1 MYVMFGSGR
10 DCAVAPNGSS
20 AGRFSRFAAV
30 AAATA
35 LATSAG
41 LAVAS
46 PAGAYEIKDFSAN
59 IVKADG
65 TTFESQAGAV
75 PYQGVISYNTVVNQ
89 QASAGV
95 PPLVEQAGSTR
106 KIQVTVPE
114 GLVPNPESI
123 PECTDQQL
131 HDRACPAASQVGM
144 VTLRLR
150 TYLPTDGTPSLVQT
164 IQVPPGTKGWIGVR
178 VGIFN
183 MNRSN
188 GSQLA
193 RFAFDSGHVSPTG
206 HMTEIIGAM
215 RPDDHRLYFTI
226 DDVPTPTAASPQTPP
241 LLAGSTLTF
250 WGKPGAAAHD
260 AERGSGQLLLISTDA
275 PGVSPGVGY
284 FPTPAGTPLP
294 ANTPLNIP
302 IGGFAPTGAAG
313 ITNRDAAFLRSP
325 TACLGPQKAELELT
339 SWQGEK
345 RNADMMIGASTNGLQ
360 GCDQVPFSSSTSFGP
375 SSMQADAPVP
385 LGVTLNVPQSGDSD
399 PLATS
404 HVKNVAVKLPP
415 GMTIS
420 PSAANGLAAC
430 TDGQFAKGTNDTI
443 ACPGASKIGTV
454 SIDTPVLP
462 TALQGTVYVGQPLP
476 GNRYRLFLNADGFGI
491 SIRLKGDV
499 RPDPVTGQITAYFN
513 DNPQLP
519 FSRFKL
525 DFNGGSRAIIASPQ
539 GCGTFSGSS
548 TLAPWSGN
556 AADGSSA
563 SVSVTDCNGSQF
575 GPGFAFNPST
585 LLAGAQTALTAEFSR
600 PDTQQSLSG
609 IAVRLPLGM
618 LASIKGV
625 ERCGEAQIRAES
637 CPAASRIGTVTVKAG
652 PGAAPYELAA
662 PVYLTWG
669 YNGGSFGAVVIMHV
683 VAGPYDLGNIVVRQ
697 SLRIDPDTAQVS
709 VVSDPLPQIKE
720 GVPLRLRDLR
730 LHVDRANFM
739 RNPTSC
745 GTQKVKADLTSVYGA
760 AAYRDPALT
769 FADCSKLAFK
779 PKISMKL
786 LGGKGQMK
794 KFKYPALQATVT
806 QSGQQA
812 GIRYSKVTL
821 PKHVA
826 LAAKNAK
833 GLCEVKDAEA
843 DKCPKESIVG
853 NAIAT
858 TPLLNEPLKGAVY
871 FVKGERKDPKSGRI
885 IATLPTFYVP
895 LRGETTIHLRAKTA
909 VSKDRLVTTFPS
921 IPDAPI
927 TKFEFNIKGGK
938 NGIVQATRDLCA
950 AKTFKATVRFR
961 GHNGAKPGDL
971 KPRISPDCGKKKSTK
986 KK

>member
-1 MYVMFGSGR
+1 MT
-10 DCAVAPNGSS
+10 PNGSS
-20 AGRFSRFAAV
+20 AVRKSRSVAVALAAIFAA
-30 AAATA
+30 
-35 LATSAG
+35 SAS

-59 IVKADG
+59 ILKADG

-75 PYQGVISYNTVVNQ
+75 PYQGVISYNTVVTP
-89 QASAGV
+89 SANPTT
-95 PPLVEQAGSTR
+95 PPLVEQAGST
-106 KIQVTVPE
+106 KTIQVTVPE
-114 GLVPNPESI
+114 GLVPDPESI

-131 HDRACPAASQVGM
+131 HDVACPPASQIGTVR
-144 VTLRLR
+144 LRLR
-150 TYLPTDGTPSLVQT
+150 TYLPPEVTGPFGVTA
-164 IQVPPGTKGWIGVR
+164 PGAKGWMEAKIGL
-178 VGIFN
+178 FN
-183 MNRSN
+183 MERSN

-226 DDVPTPTAASPQTPP
+226 DDIPTPTSANPTTPP
-241 LLAGSTLTF
+241 LITGSTLTF
-250 WGKPGAAAHD
+250 WGKPNAAAHN
-260 AERGSGQLLLISTDA
+260 AERGAASLTLVSSDNPGVA
-275 PGVSPGVGY
+275 PGPN
-284 FPTPAGTPLP
+284 PPAGFQLP
-294 ANTPLNIP
+294 ANVPVNLVL
-302 IGGFAPTGAAG
+302 GGRPSTGATG
-313 ITNRDAAFLRSP
+313 ITNPNATFLRSP

-345 RNADMMIGASTNGLQ
+345 RNDDVMIGESTNGLQ

-375 SSMQADAPVP
+375 STMQADSPVP
-385 LGVTLNVPQSGDSD
+385 LGVTLNVPQAGDND
-399 PLATS
+399 PLATA
-404 HVKNVAVKLPP
+404 HVKNVAVTLPP

-430 TDGQFAKGTNDTI
+430 TDDQFAKGTNDTI
-443 ACPGASKIGTV
+443 TCPEASKIGTV

-539 GCGTFSGSS
+539 DCGTLTGNSVL
-548 TLAPWSGN
+548 TPWSGN
-556 AADGSSA
+556 AADTSNA
-563 SVSVTDCNGSQF
+563 SVSVTDCNGNQF
-575 GPGFAFNPST
+575 APGFTFGTST
-585 LLAGAQTALTAEFSR
+585 LLAGAQTTVTADFSR
-600 PDTQQSLSG
+600 PDTQQTLSG
-609 IAVRLPLGM
+609 IAARLPLGM
-618 LASIKGV
+618 LATVKGV
-625 ERCGEAQIRAES
+625 ERCSEEGVRAES

-652 PGAAPYELAA
+652 PGAAPYELSA
-662 PVYLTWG
+662 PVYLTRG

-683 VAGPYDLGNIVVRQ
+683 VAGPYDLGNVVVRQ
-697 SLRIDPDTAQVS
+697 SLRVDPDTAQVS

-720 GVPLRLRDLR
+720 GVLLRLRDLR

-745 GTQKVKADLTSVYGA
+745 GTQKVKADLTSALGT
-760 AAYRDPALT
+760 AAYREAPLT
-769 FADCSKLAFK
+769 FVDCSKLAFK

-786 LGGKGQMK
+786 LGGKAQMK

-806 QSGQQA
+806 QAGNQA

-853 NAIAT
+853 HAIAT
-858 TPLLNEPLKGAVY
+858 TPLLDDTLKGPVY

-895 LRGETTIHLRAKTA
+895 LRGETTIHLRATTA

-938 NGIVQATRDLCA
+938 NGIIQATRDLCA

-971 KPRISPDCGKKKSTK
+971 KPRISPDCGKKSTK

>member
-1 MYVMFGSGR
+1 MSRSV
-10 DCAVAPNGSS
+10 AVGL
-20 AGRFSRFAAV
+20 AAV
-30 AAATA
+30 LAASATM
-35 LATSAG
+35 
-41 LAVAS
+41 AVAS
-46 PAGAYEIKDFSAN
+46 PARAYEIKDFSAN

-65 TTFESQAGAV
+65 TTFESQAGGV
-75 PYQGVISYNTVVNQ
+75 PHQGIISYNTVVNQ

-95 PPLVEQAGSTR
+95 PPLVEQAGSTKR
-106 KIQVTVPE
+106 IRVTVPP
-114 GLVPNPESI
+114 GLVPNPQSI

-131 HDRACPAASQVGM
+131 HDRACPPASQVGM
-144 VTLRLR
+144 VMLRLR

-183 MNRSN
+183 MERSN

-215 RPDDHRLYFTI
+215 RPDDNRLYFTI
-226 DDVPTPTAASPQTPP
+226 DDIPTPTSTSPQTPP
-241 LLAGSTLTF
+241 LLAGATMTF
-250 WGKPGAAAHD
+250 WGKPGSAAHD
-260 AERGSGQLLLISTDA
+260 AQRGSGQLLLISTDA
-275 PGVSPGVGY
+275 PGISPGVGF

-302 IGGFAPTGAAG
+302 IGGFPPTGAAG
-313 ITNRDAAFLRSP
+313 ITNRDATFLRNP
-325 TACLGPQKAELELT
+325 TSCSGPQKAELELS

-345 RNADMMIGASTNGLQ
+345 RNADDTVGEETNGLQ
-360 GCDQVPFSSSTSFGP
+360 GCDQVPFSTSTSFGP
-375 SSMQADAPVP
+375 SPMQADAPVP
-385 LGVTLNVPQSGDSD
+385 LGVTLNVPQAGDTD
-399 PLATS
+399 PLATA
-404 HVKNVAVKLPP
+404 HVKNVAVTLPP
-415 GMTIS
+415 GISIS
-420 PSAANGLAAC
+420 PSAANGLEAC
-430 TDGQFAKGTNDTI
+430 TDAQFAKGTNDTI
-443 ACPGASKIGTV
+443 ACPEASKIGTV

-462 TALQGTVYVGQPLP
+462 SALQGTVYVGQPLP

-499 RPDPVTGQITAYFN
+499 RPDPVSGQITAHFD

-525 DFNGGSRAIIASPQ
+525 DFNGGSRAIVASPQ
-539 GCGTFSGSS
+539 DCATVSGASV
-548 TLAPWSGN
+548 LAPWSGN
-556 AADGSSA
+556 AADRSNA
-563 SVSVTDCNGSQF
+563 NVTVTGCNGNQF
-575 GPGFAFNPST
+575 APGFAFGTST
-585 LLAGAQTALTAEFSR
+585 LVAGAQTAVTADFSR
-600 PDTQQSLSG
+600 DDTQQPLSE
-609 IAVRLPLGM
+609 IAARLPLGM

-637 CPAASRIGTVTVKAG
+637 CPAASRIGTVTAKAG
-652 PGAAPYELAA
+652 PGATPFELSA

-720 GVPLRLRDLR
+720 GVPLRLRNLR

-745 GTQKVKADLTSVYGA
+745 GTQKVKTDLGSVFGT
-760 AAYRDPALT
+760 AAYREASLS
-769 FADCSKLAFK
+769 FVDCSKLAFK
-779 PKISMKL
+779 PRISMKL

-794 KFKYPALQATVT
+794 KFKYPALRATVT
-806 QSGQQA
+806 QAGSQA

-853 NAIAT
+853 HAIAT
-858 TPLLNEPLKGAVY
+858 TPLLNDTLKGPVY

-895 LRGETTIHLRAKTA
+895 LRGETTIHLRAKTD
-909 VSKDRLVTTFPS
+909 VSKDRLVTTFPA